1 MTRITAPPG
10 APRYAHPE
18 AVEAARVSRPPAVRT
33 RQVLKGGAVQM
44 GIFSRSSPLLAAIGL
59 LALGTA
65 PSLQA
70 QDTSAAARP
79 DTAGYEGYK
88 AQTDTSAAGQATM
101 GTDTTAADTA
111 GRVNKEGQEGYKYH
125 GPGSDSVLDAK
136 PGVQTGPAAG
146 DSGAAS
152 QAGAGTADTVVCKDG
167 SNAAKSSKCKQ
178 HGGIDK
184 AATRAAM
191 NARGHMQGADSSAT
205 PADTGARS
213 GTDTGQVNQS
223 GAGSYQYNGPPSDTA
238 LKAKPGTQTGA
249 DTGAA
254 GRSDSSAREQTQ
266 GP

>member
-1 MTRITAPPG
+1 M
-10 APRYAHPE
+10 
-18 AVEAARVSRPPAVRT
+18 
-33 RQVLKGGAVQM
+33 
-44 GIFSRSSPLLAAIGL
+44 
-59 LALGTA
+59 
-65 PSLQA
+65 
-70 QDTSAAARP
+70 
-79 DTAGYEGYK
+79 
-88 AQTDTSAAGQATM
+88 
-101 GTDTTAADTA
+101 
-111 GRVNKEGQEGYKYH
+111 NKEGQEGYKYH

-213 GTDTGQVNQS
+213 GTDTGQANRVRAP
-223 GAGSYQYNGPPSDTA
+223 GAINTTARPVTRRSKPSRAPRPAPIPA
-238 LKAKPGTQTGA
+238 LP
-249 DTGAA
+249 A
-254 GRSDSSAREQTQ
+254 GRTAVRGSRRRARK
-266 GP
+266 